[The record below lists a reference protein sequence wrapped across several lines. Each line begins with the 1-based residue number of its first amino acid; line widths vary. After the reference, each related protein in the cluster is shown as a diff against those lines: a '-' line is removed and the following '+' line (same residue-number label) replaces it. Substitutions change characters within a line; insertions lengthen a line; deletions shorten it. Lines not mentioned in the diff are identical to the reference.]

1 MEKHQVLISLASNHN
16 QQKNLCE
23 ARRAL
28 AQVLSGETYTEEL
41 WTEPEGK
48 AAASGHRY
56 LNQLVKANTL
66 LDSQQLT
73 ERLKQMEQAL
83 GRTDDMR
90 RQGIVPIDL
99 DLLLHDGQ
107 RFHQRDWQRN
117 YVRLLLQSMETP

>member
-1 MEKHQVLISLASNHN
+1 MSHVLISLASNHE

-28 AQVLSGETYTEEL
+28 AQILAGQTYTEEL

-48 AAASGHRY
+48 AAASGRRY
-56 LNQLVKANTL
+56 LNQLVKADTP
-66 LDSQQLT
+66 LDSQQLN
-73 ERLKQMEQAL
+73 EKLKQLELAQ

-99 DLLLHDGQ
+99 DLLQHDGQ

-117 YVRLLLQSMETP
+117 YVKLLLQNL